1 MSGRIHKQLKASYTS
16 SLRAD
21 SSVRE
26 SCQGDAI
33 EPLRPQR
40 VSGCMPRVF
49 SVHPPLP
56 RGMEVMPE
64 QSSTHT
70 RLASAPPYT
79 HTPYT
84 HTPPHTSTN
93 MCAGDGREWD
103 DMGHAPRGLPPYLVH
118 YTSRMCVWKSERR
131 RRGAGDS
138 GAAPTLLLP
147 NAPSLLPL

>member
-1 MSGRIHKQLKASYTS
+1 MSERIHKQLKASYIS

-21 SSVRE
+21 SSVRG

-40 VSGCMPRVF
+40 VSGCKPRVF

-79 HTPYT
+79 RTHHT
-84 HTPPHTSTN
+84 HTHLLILVQ

-103 DMGHAPRGLPPYLVH
+103 DMRHASRGLPPYLVH